1 MIEKDLFQVKL
12 TFKNKLIMKSFVSLD
27 NSESHGDS
35 NLSFNQLYALTILVI
50 APQCRPDPPPP
61 FTYRSNLILFGHI
74 NN

>member
-1 MIEKDLFQVKL
+1 M
-12 TFKNKLIMKSFVSLD
+12 MKSFVSFD
-27 NSESHGDS
+27 NSVSHGDS

-50 APQCRPDPPPP
+50 APQRRPDPPPP